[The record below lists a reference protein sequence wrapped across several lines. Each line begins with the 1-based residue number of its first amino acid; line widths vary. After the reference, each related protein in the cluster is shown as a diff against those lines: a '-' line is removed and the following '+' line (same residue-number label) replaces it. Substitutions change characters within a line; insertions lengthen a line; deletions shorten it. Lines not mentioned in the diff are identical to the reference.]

1 MESAVLDAPED
12 DVEVTES
19 TEGTGPI
26 VLVQGE
32 NGVFDLAKPADFV
45 PPDDA
50 PDYVRQ
56 HYDAILEK
64 ERSVRILENDYL
76 ELKDQAAEAKK
87 SFDRADKALRD
98 LISRGPDPQKALPF
112 PDEQQAAEA
121 WRAAPLAELEMTD
134 HFNDLLSEAGVAT
147 IGDLEDLRAKIAD
160 GKAEWPKGIG
170 EAKVTDIENRVVDW
184 LTENR
189 DKFGEVVEFCR
200 RRTPE
205 EWGAAFEAA
214 AVHLPA
220 AEIPETII
228 TPDEP
233 EPVVAHKSNGHA
245 KAKKRGFAGRPA
257 KKSKAK
263 KRK

>member
-1 MESAVLDAPED
+1 MDAAVLDAPED

-19 TEGTGPI
+19 TEGTEPI

-32 NGVFDLAKPADFV
+32 NGVFDIAKPADFA
-45 PPDDA
+45 PPADA

-98 LISRGPDPQKALPF
+98 LISRGPDPQRSLPF
-112 PDEQQAAEA
+112 DEQDKPADA
-121 WRAAPLAELEMTD
+121 WRAALLAELGLSQKFEE
-134 HFNDLLSEAGVAT
+134 LLTGAGVAT

-170 EAKVTDIENRVVDW
+170 EARITELENKVVDW

-189 DKFGEVVEFCR
+189 DKFGEAADGKPQ
-200 RRTPE
+200 TPE
-205 EWGAAFEAA
+205 EWGEAFEAA
-214 AVHLPA
+214 AVHLP

-263 KRK
+263 KGRK